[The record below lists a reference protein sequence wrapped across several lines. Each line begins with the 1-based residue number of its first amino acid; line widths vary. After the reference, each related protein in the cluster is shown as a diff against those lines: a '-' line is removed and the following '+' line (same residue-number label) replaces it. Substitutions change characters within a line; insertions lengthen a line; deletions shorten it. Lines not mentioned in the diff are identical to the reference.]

1 MEQSNE
7 APEAQPEVS
16 QDPVEIRH
24 EDAITI
30 NDALLLA
37 AQISFTIGRSTLQR
51 WAKVWHELG
60 TASQVKCIL
69 VTTRAGSIYKLDR
82 QDFEAWVLEQK
93 ENDRSHEI
101 PQGLE
106 RPIETS
112 SNPTRPPETPRDP
125 VRPQETLR
133 GAEGSYQ
140 REVPKNEEHDMLLER
155 VKELEEK
162 NQQLADGNEQLEDE
176 NLQLKIDIGVRRE
189 LIKQAKEEIDRT
201 RVATNTLLRE
211 NGALEFQIR
220 QLAASSKPNEIEAPS
235 YSDQGAGHPSHSSPN
250 GDTPQFGDQR
260 SEEPPS
266 FTQ

>member
-1 MEQSNE
+1 MEQPNE

-16 QDPVEIRH
+16 QDLVEIRH

-30 NDALLLA
+30 NDALMLA

-60 TASQVKCIL
+60 SASQVKCIL

-112 SNPTRPPETPRDP
+112 QNPMRSPETPRDP
-125 VRPQETLR
+125 VKPQETSR
-133 GAEGSYQ
+133 SPEASYQ
-140 REVPKNEEHDMLLER
+140 REVPKNEEYEMLLTR
-155 VKELEEK
+155 VK
-162 NQQLADGNEQLEDE
+162 QLEDE
-176 NLQLKIDIGVRRE
+176 NQQLGDDNLQLKIDIGVRRE

-201 RVATNTLLRE
+201 RDTTNTLLRE

-220 QLAASSKPNEIEAPS
+220 QLAASSKPKEIESSPNP
-235 YSDQGAGHPSHSSPN
+235 DRGAEHPTYSSPN
-250 GDTPQFGDQR
+250 GDDPRFGDQR

>member
-1 MEQSNE
+1 MEQPNE

-24 EDAITI
+24 EDARTI

-60 TASQVKCIL
+60 SASQVKCLL

-112 SNPTRPPETPRDP
+112 QNPIGSPETPRDP
-125 VRPQETLR
+125 IRSQETPR
-133 GAEGSYQ
+133 GPEASHQ
-140 REVPKNEEHDMLLER
+140 REV
-155 VKELEEK
+155 
-162 NQQLADGNEQLEDE
+162 
-176 NLQLKIDIGVRRE
+176 
-189 LIKQAKEEIDRT
+189 
-201 RVATNTLLRE
+201 
-211 NGALEFQIR
+211 
-220 QLAASSKPNEIEAPS
+220 
-235 YSDQGAGHPSHSSPN
+235 
-250 GDTPQFGDQR
+250 
-260 SEEPPS
+260 
-266 FTQ
+266 

>member
-1 MEQSNE
+1 MEQPNE

-16 QDPVEIRH
+16 QDLVEIRH

-30 NDALLLA
+30 NDALVLA

-112 SNPTRPPETPRDP
+112 QNPIRSPETPRDP
-125 VRPQETLR
+125 IRPQESSR
-133 GAEGSYQ
+133 GSEASYP
-140 REVPKNEEHDMLLER
+140 REVQKNEEHEMLLTR
-155 VKELEEK
+155 MKELEDEK
-162 NQQLADGNEQLEDE
+162 QQLEDE

-189 LIKQAKEEIDRT
+189 LIKQAKEEIDRS

-220 QLAASSKPNEIEAPS
+220 QLGPSSKPKEIE
-235 YSDQGAGHPSHSSPN
+235 SSPPPDRGAEHPTHASAN
-250 GDTPQFGDQR
+250 GDNPQFDDQR
-260 SEEPPS
+260 NEEPPS

>member
-1 MEQSNE
+1 MEQPNE

-16 QDPVEIRH
+16 QDLVEIRH

-30 NDALLLA
+30 NDALVLA

-60 TASQVKCIL
+60 TASQVKCVL
-69 VTTRAGSIYKLDR
+69 VTTRAGSIYKLAR

-106 RPIETS
+106 RPAETS
-112 SNPTRPPETPRDP
+112 QDPIRSPETPRDP
-125 VRPQETLR
+125 VRLQETSR
-133 GAEGSYQ
+133 GPEASYP
-140 REVPKNEEHDMLLER
+140 REVPKNEEHEMLLKR
-155 VKELEEK
+155 MKGLEDENRLLEDEK
-162 NQQLADGNEQLEDE
+162 QQLEDE

-201 RVATNTLLRE
+201 RGATNTLLRE

-220 QLAASSKPNEIEAPS
+220 QLAASSKPKEIE
-235 YSDQGAGHPSHSSPN
+235 SSPPSDRGAEHPTHASSN
-250 GDTPQFGDQR
+250 GDNPQFGDQR
-260 SEEPPS
+260 NEEPPN

>member
-1 MEQSNE
+1 MEQFNE

-16 QDPVEIRH
+16 QDSVEIRH

-30 NDALLLA
+30 NDALVLA

-51 WAKVWHELG
+51 WAKVWHELAG
-60 TASQVKCIL
+60 ASQVKCVL

-93 ENDRSHEI
+93 ENDRSQEI

-106 RPIETS
+106 RPSETS
-112 SNPTRPPETPRDP
+112 QNPMRSSETSRDP
-125 VRPQETLR
+125 VRHQETLK
-133 GAEGSYQ
+133 GPEASHH
-140 REVPKNEEHDMLLER
+140 REVPKNEENETLLKR
-155 VKELEEK
+155 VKELEDK
-162 NQQLADGNEQLEDE
+162 YQQLKDENRELGDE

-201 RVATNTLLRE
+201 REANSMLLRE

-220 QLAASSKPNEIEAPS
+220 QLPISSRPTEIGAPS
-235 YSDQGAGHPSHSSPN
+235 IPDRGAEHSTHSSPDG
-250 GDTPQFGDQR
+250 GDPRFGEPR

>member
-1 MEQSNE
+1 MEQPNE
-7 APEAQPEVS
+7 APEAQLEVS
-16 QDPVEIRH
+16 QDLVEIRH

-60 TASQVKCIL
+60 SASQVKCVL

-106 RPIETS
+106 RPSETS
-112 SNPTRPPETPRDP
+112 QNPMRSPETPRDP
-125 VRPQETLR
+125 VRPQETSR
-133 GAEGSYQ
+133 GSEGSYQ
-140 REVPKNEEHDMLLER
+140 REVPKSEEQDILLKR
-155 VKELEEK
+155 VKELEDK
-162 NQQLADGNEQLEDE
+162 NQQLADEKHQLEDE

-189 LIKQAKEEIDRT
+189 LIKQAKEEIDRG

-220 QLAASSKPNEIEAPS
+220 QLDASSKPKEIESSPF
-235 YSDQGAGHPSHSSPN
+235 SDRGVEHPTHSSPN
-250 GDTPQFGDQR
+250 GDNPLSGSQR

-266 FTQ
+266 YAQ

>member
-1 MEQSNE
+1 MEQPNE

-16 QDPVEIRH
+16 QDLVEIRH

-60 TASQVKCIL
+60 STSQVKCVL

-112 SNPTRPPETPRDP
+112 LNPVRSPETPRDP

-133 GAEGSYQ
+133 STEGSYP
-140 REVPKNEEHDMLLER
+140 REVPKNEEHDILLKR
-155 VKELEEK
+155 MKELEEK
-162 NQQLADGNEQLEDE
+162 NQQLVDNNQQLEDE

-201 RVATNTLLRE
+201 REANSMLLRE

-220 QLAASSKPNEIEAPS
+220 QLPTPSRPTEIGAPS
-235 YSDQGAGHPSHSSPN
+235 VPDRGAEHSTRSSPG
-250 GDTPQFGDQR
+250 GDDTRFGEQR